1 MQVVRYRRR
10 AGELQRWMGNV
21 MLLRSIQQSDSAD
34 WERMRQQLWP
44 SPAGEHA
51 AEIELF
57 FRGDRRNPSEVLI
70 AIEES
75 GRAVGFAELSIRPYA
90 EGCYSGRV
98 AYLEG
103 WFVEGPH
110 RRKGVGGA
118 LVKEAEGW
126 ARAQGCTEFASD
138 TEVGNAA
145 SAAAHERLGFEEV
158 DRIICFRKA
167 L

>member
-1 MQVVRYRRR
+1 
-10 AGELQRWMGNV
+10 
-21 MLLRSIQQSDSAD
+21 
-34 WERMRQQLWP
+34 MRQQLWP

-57 FRGDRRNPSEVLI
+57 FKGGLRDPAEVLI
-70 AIEES
+70 AADES

-110 RRKGVGGA
+110 RGKGVGGA
-118 LVKEAEGW
+118 LVKAAEEW
-126 ARAQGCTEFASD
+126 ARAQGCTELASD
-138 TEVGNAA
+138 TETDNSVSA
-145 SAAAHERLGFEEV
+145 SAHVRLGFEEV
-158 DRIICFRKA
+158 NRIICFRKA

>member
-1 MQVVRYRRR
+1 MHVRP
-10 AGELQRWMGNV
+10 
-21 MLLRSIQQSDSAD
+21 IQQSDSAD

-57 FRGDRRNPSEVLI
+57 FSGERRDPAEVLI
-70 AIEES
+70 AIGES

-103 WFVEGPH
+103 WFVEGSH
-110 RRKGVGGA
+110 QGKGFGGA
-118 LVKEAEGW
+118 LVKAAEEW
-126 ARAQGCTEFASD
+126 ARSQGCTEFASD
-138 TEVGNAA
+138 TEIGNAV

-158 DRIICFRKA
+158 NRIICFRKV

>member
-1 MQVVRYRRR
+1 MDDVMHVRP
-10 AGELQRWMGNV
+10 V
-21 MLLRSIQQSDSAD
+21 QQGDSAD
-34 WERMRQQLWP
+34 WERMRQQLWA

-57 FRGDRRNPSEVLI
+57 FKGDRHNPAEVLI
-70 AIEES
+70 AIEEP

-103 WFVEGPH
+103 WFVEGPA
-110 RRKGVGGA
+110 RGKGGGA
-118 LVKEAEGW
+118 GLVKAAEEW

-138 TEVGNAA
+138 TEIGNAV

-158 DRIICFRKA
+158 NRMICFRKA